1 MTVGKIEAE
10 ESSTIESLDLC
21 CLEFVNGDNSM
32 QDACM
37 SMELVAGEELIWND
51 PICQIKTE
59 TKTNF
64 MLPDAM
70 TIVKTE
76 T

>member
-1 MTVGKIEAE
+1 
-10 ESSTIESLDLC
+10 
-21 CLEFVNGDNSM
+21 M